1 MSTRHVPL
9 PEVWDTPR
17 CTRTGWFLTEGTSAV
32 PGRGRV
38 FWKQFWKVR
47 LKLYT
52 LYKISQKQIT
62 YLNVKHKTGFG
73 VGWGF
78 RFKEFEKNSKLD
90 NKRLVYKRTNW

>member
-17 CTRTGWFLTEGTSAV
+17 CTRTGWLLTEGTSAV

-38 FWKQFWKVR
+38 FRKQFWKVL

-78 RFKEFEKNSKLD
+78 SFKEFEKSSKLD
-90 NKRLVYKRTNW
+90 NKRLVHKRTNW